1 MNKKD
6 FYTQNLKQQIKER
19 QNPVDTTQVQLDS
32 VILFMEQFNYIPNNR
47 PHATYVKGLCGF
59 KRNNTCPKEVNLP
72 MFISLQD
79 ACRLHN
85 GIMMR
90 VVGGKWCDLVGM
102 VGSFPMNVYLSAC
115 EARLV
120 EKVYLQRKGI
130 SVKCQQHW
138 VKFVD

>member
-6 FYTQNLKQQIKER
+6 FYTQNLKQQIKQREL
-19 QNPVDTTQVQLDS
+19 PIDTTQIQLDS
-32 VILFMEQFNYIPNNR
+32 VKLFMEQLGYVPHNPKKYQYFLWRGYIKQVEIEG
-47 PHATYVKGLCGF
+47 VKLAKC
-59 KRNNTCPKEVNLP
+59 
-72 MFISLQD
+72 ISFQD

-85 GIMMR
+85 GVMMR
-90 VVGGKWCDLVGM
+90 VVGGKWCDLLGM

>member
-6 FYTQNLKQQIKER
+6 FYTQNLKEQIEER
-19 QNPVDTTQVQLDS
+19 SRPIDTTQVQLDS
-32 VILFMEQFNYIPNNR
+32 VQLFMEQLGYGLHHPQKDYPSLWKGFIKQVEIEG
-47 PHATYVKGLCGF
+47 VKLAKC
-59 KRNNTCPKEVNLP
+59 
-72 MFISLQD
+72 ISFQD

-85 GIMMR
+85 GVMMR

-138 VKFVD
+138 VKFV